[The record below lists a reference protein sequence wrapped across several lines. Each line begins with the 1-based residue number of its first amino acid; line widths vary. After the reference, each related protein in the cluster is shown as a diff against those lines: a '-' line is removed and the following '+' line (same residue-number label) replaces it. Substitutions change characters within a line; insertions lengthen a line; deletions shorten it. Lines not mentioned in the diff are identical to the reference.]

1 MEDDTLGDLGI
12 STEGSRNVSLRVGDY
27 SSQQDAGTPAG
38 PIARSG
44 QDAETQSKDP
54 YAVLRPSERP
64 PPVLYQGIGPC
75 SRPVHSEANKNV
87 GLVYEVSNLNNEYQF
102 QLVSI

>member
-1 MEDDTLGDLGI
+1 MEDDTLGDWGI
-12 STEGSRNVSLRVGDY
+12 STEGSRNVSLRVVDS

-54 YAVLRPSERP
+54 YAVLRLSERP

-75 SRPVHSEANKNV
+75 SRPVRARRKRTTEYHE
-87 GLVYEVSNLNNEYQF
+87 YTNERGTTSRNQ
-102 QLVSI
+102 

>member
-1 MEDDTLGDLGI
+1 MSLFNEKNSGWSTIPAASSIPSREAWTYRLLDTDDTFMEDDTLGDWDI
-12 STEGSRNVSLRVGDY
+12 STEGSRNVSLRVGDS

-54 YAVLRPSERP
+54 YAVLISEW
-64 PPVLYQGIGPC
+64 LI
-75 SRPVHSEANKNV
+75 
-87 GLVYEVSNLNNEYQF
+87 
-102 QLVSI
+102 